1 MLQTVSSPQQTFI
14 GARGPEG
21 LERYFAIAKRRPF
34 YFLIPFVICLA
45 LGSLLVAIQ
54 RPIYQ
59 AQGKIL
65 VETQDIPATLVQPT
79 ITDTA
84 NQRIQVI
91 QQRITTRDNL
101 LQIVQKYKLFS
112 DQRQWMSASQLL
124 DLMKARTE
132 LKLVDLTLPTQQN
145 SLTIAFTLSFEYE
158 NPELAARVAN
168 EFLTLVLAE
177 DVRNRTNRAAE
188 TTKFVEQ
195 EVKRQQELVNAI
207 EAKITETM
215 LKPQDPQDP
224 QDSLEESDE
233 QLKEQREELTKLKFA
248 LVQVSAVH
256 SSAHPDVI
264 ALKKKIAAL
273 EKLTEQESGKPKQ
286 KSGKSKAVVQSDS
299 GLDALKQRL
308 RAADTNLE
316 EANRKLTAARLG
328 ESLER
333 NQQSE
338 RLQVLEQPVVPQ
350 SPIKPNRP
358 KLLAIALAVSLM
370 AGFGTVMAAE
380 SLDKSIHSRQELANV
395 VDSRLIVTIPYIATT
410 TERLRRRRQ
419 IALLIG
425 VLALFALAAIVFT
438 WYHGL
443 SFDLSRWV
451 QQSWID
457 QLTRLSK

>member
-1 MLQTVSSPQQTFI
+1 MLQSISSPQQTFI

-21 LERYFAIAKRRPF
+21 LERYFAIAQRRPF

-101 LQIVQKYKLFS
+101 LQIVQKYNLFS
-112 DQRQWMSASQLL
+112 DQRQWMSGSQLL

-145 SLTIAFTLSFEYE
+145 NLTIAFTLSFEYE

-195 EVKRQQELVNAI
+195 EVKRQQELVSSI
-207 EAKITETM
+207 EAKIAETM
-215 LKPQDPQDP
+215 LKPRDPLDP
-224 QDSLEESDE
+224 LEVPE
-233 QLKEQREELTKLKFA
+233 QLKAQREQLAKLKFE

-256 SSAHPDVI
+256 SSAHPEVI

-273 EKLTEQESGKPKQ
+273 EKITEQESGKPKAVQ
-286 KSGKSKAVVQSDS
+286 ESGKPQAVVQSDS
-299 GLDALKQRL
+299 GLEALKQRL
-308 RAADTNLE
+308 TAAETNLE
-316 EANRKLTAARLG
+316 EVNRKLTAARLG

-370 AGFGTVMAAE
+370 AGLGTVMAAE
-380 SLDKSIHSRQELANV
+380 SLDKSIHSGQELANV
-395 VDSRLIVTIPYIATT
+395 VDSRLIVTVPYIATT
-410 TERLRRRRQ
+410 TERLRRRRK
-419 IALLIG
+419 IASLLG
-425 VLALFALAAIVFT
+425 VLALFALAATAFSL
-438 WYHGL
+438 YHGL
-443 SFDLSRWV
+443 SFDLSPWV
-451 QQSWID
+451 PRSWID